1 MESELLKIINH
12 FGVDNQI
19 THLEKEMKE
28 LNEAM
33 EELYVSFDYHTSLM
47 NFIEELSDCMVLA
60 KQLALKAGITLEEI
74 DAIQPDKINRTIDI
88 IDKSDPSKDKLEE
101 YNRLRRG

>member
-1 MESELLKIINH
+1 MESELLKKINW
-12 FGVDNQI
+12 FGPLNQKN
-19 THLEKEMKE
+19 HLKGEFEELEKAFIDYLIEPS
-28 LNEAM
+28 NEN
-33 EELYVSFDYHTSLM
+33 LLHLL
-47 NFIEELSDCMVLA
+47 EELSDCMVLA

-88 IDKSDPSKDKLEE
+88 IDRSDPSKDKLEE